1 MNLVSDLQQKIKGS
15 VSDQDSHLQEASQD
29 FGKIQ
34 VKKPAVIVRPSSSQ
48 DVVQAVR
55 FASER
60 HLSLTTR
67 GAAHSQSGQSLNENG
82 LILDIKSLN
91 RIIDFDL
98 QHQTVLVE
106 GGILWGD
113 LVNTLLPQ
121 SLVPPVLTNNLNV
134 TVSGTLS
141 VAGLGVAS
149 HRYGTQA
156 DQCLELEVV
165 TGTGEVLTCSA
176 EQNAELFNA
185 VRAGLGQF
193 GIILKAR
200 LRLRRAKSQ
209 YRTHFLLY
217 DDLFQLMKDVRWVME
232 GARFD
237 FIESWAVPCP
247 QGFRRTAM
255 GRQPFAAW
263 FFPLHLTEEF
273 DSTAATPSED
283 KLAGLAFYKKVH
295 TEEGPLQSFLYRLE
309 DLIALWKRAGY
320 WDACHPWVETV
331 LPWQSA
337 GPFINQVLSQFPPHA
352 LGGGHILL
360 WPCRGT
366 VSKLPFFQTPKS
378 DFVMGFGILP
388 GVPKPFLAEAL
399 PRLSL
404 LSDLSQN
411 AGGKRYLSGWINFDL
426 AKWQAH
432 FGDSWG
438 SLIELKA
445 KYDPQGILN
454 PGFIPLPKTP
464 PPRA

>member
-1 MNLVSDLQQKIKGS
+1 MNLVSELQREIKGLVSNQDPDLQ
-15 VSDQDSHLQEASQD
+15 DASQD

-34 VKKPAVIVRPSSSQ
+34 LKKPAVIVRPSSSQ

-55 FASER
+55 FALE
-60 HLSLTTR
+60 HNLSLTTR
-67 GAAHSQSGQSLNENG
+67 GGAHSQSGQSLNENG

-91 RIIDFDL
+91 RIIDLDL
-98 QHQTVLVE
+98 QSQTVLVE

-113 LVNTLLPQ
+113 LVNALLPQ

-156 DQCLELEVV
+156 DHCVELEVV
-165 TGTGEVLTCSA
+165 TGTGEVLACSS

-193 GIILKAR
+193 GIIVKAR
-200 LRLRRAKSQ
+200 LRLRQARSH

-217 DDLFQLMKDVRWVME
+217 DDLSQLMKDVRLVME
-232 GARFD
+232 GERFD
-237 FIESWAVPCP
+237 FIEAWAVPCP
-247 QGFRRTAM
+247 QGFRKTGM
-255 GRQPFAAW
+255 GRQPFATW

-273 DSTAATPSED
+273 ESTTATQSED
-283 KLAGLAFYKKVH
+283 KLTGLAFYKKVH
-295 TEEGPLQSFLYRLE
+295 REEGPLQNFLYRLE
-309 DLIALWKRAGY
+309 DLFALWKRAGY
-320 WDACHPWVETV
+320 WDASHPWVETV

-366 VSKLPFFQTPKS
+366 ITKVPLFQTPES
-378 DFVMGFGILP
+378 DFVMGFGVLP

-432 FGDSWG
+432 FGDYWE
-438 SLIELKA
+438 SLIELKS

-454 PGFIPLPKTP
+454 PGFIPLSKTP
-464 PPRA
+464 QPRA